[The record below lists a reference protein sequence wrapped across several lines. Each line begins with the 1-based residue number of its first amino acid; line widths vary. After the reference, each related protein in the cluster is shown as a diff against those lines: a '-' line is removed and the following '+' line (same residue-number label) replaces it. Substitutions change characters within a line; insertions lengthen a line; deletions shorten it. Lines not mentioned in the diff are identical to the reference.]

1 MRLRAPLTIVCTA
14 FAAIALS
21 PGRASLAQETP
32 VLAAMADELARSMS
46 SLQLRDQPPPYF
58 IEYEV
63 EERAATLVSA
73 QLGAVVENL
82 TGKSRVLRVGVRVG
96 DYSFDNSLFT
106 APNTGGGVVSLTA
119 DGRITAPLDDTYDAM
134 RRQIWLA
141 TDAAYKRAVSVYARK
156 RSAFQNR
163 NRDTEVPDFS
173 KEEPQR
179 TELQGLPLEFTNRAW
194 PERAAQISA
203 AVAGIREIESSAV
216 QVSDSRGTRYYL
228 NSEGS
233 RVIAPIQQAMVR
245 VSAETRAPD
254 GSVLRDAFSVVE
266 KTLEEMPPVSELVD
280 RTRTMAERLRDLRSA
295 PVGEEYAGPV
305 LVEGRASAELV
316 AQALVPA
323 LLARRPNETVGRGG
337 RGGGG
342 GGGGGGRGGQVT
354 PFHRRIGLRVLTES
368 FSVRDTPSLREFQGR
383 PVAGSYV
390 VDSEGVRATDV
401 SLVEKGRLL
410 TLLTGRAP
418 LRGLTHS
425 TGHTRG
431 GDVHASVLQ
440 LESNQ
445 AVSAADLRRQYLELL
460 ETQDSDFGYIIR
472 SIANPNDVQGGGGLI
487 LEAVK
492 VTPDGRETPVRGI
505 RLSGAAASAF
515 RDIVEGSRERTLLSM
530 RVTNNDAM
538 TVIAPNLLFEEL
550 EIVHDREVTQNPP
563 AVPSPL

>member
-1 MRLRAPLTIVCTA
+1 MQVRTGFTIVCATA
-14 FAAIALS
+14 AAIALAS
-21 PGRASLAQETP
+21 DRASLAQETP
-32 VLAAMADELARSMS
+32 VLAAMTDELARSMS

-73 QLGAVVENL
+73 QLGALVEDL
-82 TGKSRVLRVGVRVG
+82 TGRSRVLRVGVRVG

-119 DGRITAPLDDTYDAM
+119 DGRITAPLDDDYEAM

-156 RSAFQNR
+156 RAAFQNR
-163 NRDTEVPDFS
+163 ARDTEVPDFTE
-173 KEEPQR
+173 EEPQR
-179 TELQGLPLEFTNRAW
+179 IELQGLPLEFVNRAW
-194 PERAAQISA
+194 PERAERISA
-203 AVAGIREIESSAV
+203 AFSGIREIESSSV

-233 RVIAPIQQAMVR
+233 RVITPIQLAMVR
-245 VSAETRAPD
+245 VNAESRAPD

-266 KTLEEMPPVSELVD
+266 KTLDDMPPVAELV
-280 RTRTMAERLRDLRSA
+280 TRAQQMGERLRDLRSA
-295 PVGEEYAGPV
+295 PVGDEYAGPV

-323 LLARRPNETVGRGG
+323 LLARRPPETTGRGG
-337 RGGGG
+337 R
-342 GGGGGGRGGQVT
+342 GGGRGGQVT
-354 PFHRRIGLRVLTES
+354 PFLRRIGLRVLTES
-368 FSVRDTPSLREFQGR
+368 FSVRDTPSLREFDGR
-383 PVAGSYV
+383 PVAGAYV

-401 SLVEKGRLL
+401 TLVEKGRLL

-418 LRGLTHS
+418 LRGLTRS

-431 GDVHASVLQ
+431 GDVQASVVQ
-440 LESNQ
+440 IESNQ

-460 ETQDSDFGYIIR
+460 ETQNSDFGYIIR
-472 SIANPNDVQGGGGLI
+472 AIANPNDVQGGGGLI
-487 LEAVK
+487 LDAVK
-492 VTPDGRETPVRGI
+492 VTPQGRETPVRGI

-515 RDIVEGSRERTLLSM
+515 RDIVEGSRERVLHSV
-530 RVTNNDAM
+530 RITNTEAM
-538 TVIAPNLLFEEL
+538 TLIVPNLLFEEL
-550 EIVHDREVTQNPP
+550 EIVHDREVIQKPP
-563 AVPSPL
+563 IVPSPR